1 MHAIAD
7 IDDAGDDLARHA
19 EAEVVFVAR
28 LHHTHEFPCAVLVLE
43 RDALY
48 PDRTLGLGGGRGIGV
63 ASREQDQRGQS
74 QERLCVR
81 ARERHGATPSSARM

>member
-28 LHHTHEFPCAVLVLE
+28 LHHTHEFPRAVLDLE

-48 PDRTLGLGGGRGIGV
+48 SDRTLGLGGGRGIGV

-74 QERLCVR
+74 QERWCVR
-81 ARERHGATPSSARM
+81 ARGRHGATPSSARR